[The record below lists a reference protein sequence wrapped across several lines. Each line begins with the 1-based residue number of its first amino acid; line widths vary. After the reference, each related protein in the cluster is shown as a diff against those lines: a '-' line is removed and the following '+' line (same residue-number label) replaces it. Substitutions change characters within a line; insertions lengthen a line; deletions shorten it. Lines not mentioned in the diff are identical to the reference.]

1 MFVRAI
7 VHVDD
12 LADSVCVPCGH
23 TSEKHESYTAE
34 EIARLQHV
42 HGATPK
48 HTPSLVMT
56 QGFGTPSPQSTAPI
70 TTISY

>member
-1 MFVRAI
+1 MFTRAFTG
-7 VHVDD
+7 VDD

-23 TSEKHESYTAE
+23 MSKNHVSYTSK
-34 EIARLQHV
+34 EIARVQHV
-42 HGATPK
+42 HGATPV
-48 HTPSLVMT
+48 HTPSFVVT